1 MNRRTALGLAAAFA
15 AAPGIA
21 RAQATTTIKLG
32 VIPIEPSA
40 EAFYG
45 VDMGFFKKQGLD
57 IDLQM
62 MNNGAS
68 IAAAVAG
75 GALDV
80 GFCDCVTIA
89 SAHARGV
96 PFLYISPGILNTDTA
111 PTFGIIVSGTGPIR
125 TAKDMNGKTFAVNAI
140 NNISHI
146 PVLAWIDNNGGDSKT
161 MKWIE
166 LPLPAIPDA
175 IEAARIDGGV
185 EGEPF
190 IQAGI
195 AKGERAIFMD
205 KGAIAPRFMLSGWF
219 STKDWLAK
227 NPATAKKFIAA
238 IRETAE
244 WANANQAASA
254 PILSKYSKTPL
265 AVIEKMHRGLYAEQ
279 LRASDLQPIIDS
291 AVKYGVIPNRYP
303 ATELFYTPPR

>member
-1 MNRRTALGLAAAFA
+1 MMKRRSTLGLLAAFL
-15 AAPGIA
+15 AAPMAA
-21 RAQATTTIKLG
+21 RGQSATTIKLG
-32 VIPIEPSA
+32 VIPAEPAA

-45 VDMGFFKKQGLD
+45 IDMGFFKQQGLD
-57 IDLQM
+57 IDLQV

-68 IAAAVAG
+68 VAAAVAG

-96 PFLYISPGILNTDTA
+96 PFLYIAPGILNTDTA

-146 PVLAWIDNNGGDSKT
+146 PVLAWIDNNGGDSKS

-175 IEAARIDGGV
+175 IEAGRIDGGV

-190 IQAGI
+190 IQFAVS
-195 AKGERAIFMD
+195 KGERAIFMD

-219 STKDWLAK
+219 ATKDWIAK
-227 NPATAKKFIAA
+227 NPAVTKSFITA
-238 IRETAE
+238 IRQTAE
-244 WANANQAASA
+244 WANKNQAASA
-254 PILSKYSKTPL
+254 PILSKYTKTPM
-265 AVIEKMHRGLYAEQ
+265 AVIEQMHRGQFAEQ
-279 LRASDLQPIIDS
+279 LRPSDIQPIIDS
-291 AVKYGVIPNRYP
+291 AVKYGVIPNRY
-303 ATELFYTPPR
+303 AAGELFYTPR